1 MDEPGGG
8 VGRAVGLAGG
18 VGREEF
24 GAALACA
31 ARFGLRDEALEH
43 LGRFLIREE
52 RFPRGKQPGGGA
64 PDHGDRRR
72 LDARLRR
79 FPLGAYR

>member
-1 MDEPGGG
+1 MDEQGGG

-18 VGREEF
+18 VGRQEF

-31 ARFGLRDEALEH
+31 ARLRLRDETLEH
-43 LGRFLIREE
+43 FGRFLIREE
-52 RFPRGKQPGGGA
+52 LFPWGKQPGGGA

-79 FPLGAYR
+79 FPLAAHR